1 MNRVYCLLVCLFCA
15 CQVSLCKELDEKV
28 LFEELDQLLAQQQEL
43 TQEKERKIKIIK
55 EGLSVPSITLE
66 QEYAINNRLYD
77 EYLAFKYDSA
87 YKYVNR
93 NFIIAKRLNN
103 KKLYTESTFNLVHI
117 LSVAGLFD
125 HAYVLIDSIDVR
137 ELSGQDLQD
146 YYQTYSDLVLFSTEF
161 SVGTDFY
168 SDNLS
173 QTNNY
178 YRRFLLFSIVV
189 ITSVAILLVVALIF
203 MRRYLCRYRDEKEKV
218 ELANEKLNN
227 YLGQLEKTNVLLKQ
241 HGAIKEQYIGR
252 FMELVSVVIVRGEEQ
267 RKLANRL
274 AREHKLE
281 KLFALLKSSDFVSEN
296 NKP

>member
-1 MNRVYCLLVCLFCA
+1 MNRVYCLLACLFCA

-93 NFIIAKRLNN
+93 NFIIAKQLNN

-117 LSVAGLFD
+117 LSVVGLFD

-173 QTNNY
+173 KILF
-178 YRRFLLFSIVV
+178 YRKKLRESILDKN
-189 ITSVAILLVVALIF
+189 SLSAALIW
-203 MRRYLCRYRDEKEKV
+203 
-218 ELANEKLNN
+218 
-227 YLGQLEKTNVLLKQ
+227 
-241 HGAIKEQYIGR
+241 
-252 FMELVSVVIVRGEEQ
+252 Q
-267 RKLANRL
+267 R
-274 AREHKLE
+274 
-281 KLFALLKSSDFVSEN
+281 
-296 NKP
+296 

>member
-55 EGLSVPSITLE
+55 EGLSLPSITLE

-93 NFIIAKRLNN
+93 NFIIAKQLNN

-125 HAYVLIDSIDVR
+125 YAYVLIDSIDVR
-137 ELSGQDLQD
+137 KLSGQDLQD
-146 YYQTYSDLVLFSTEF
+146 YYQTYSELVLFSTEF

-173 QTNNY
+173 KILF
-178 YRRFLLFSIVV
+178 YRKKLCESILDKN
-189 ITSVAILLVVALIF
+189 SLSAALIW
-203 MRRYLCRYRDEKEKV
+203 
-218 ELANEKLNN
+218 
-227 YLGQLEKTNVLLKQ
+227 
-241 HGAIKEQYIGR
+241 
-252 FMELVSVVIVRGEEQ
+252 Q
-267 RKLANRL
+267 R
-274 AREHKLE
+274 
-281 KLFALLKSSDFVSEN
+281 
-296 NKP
+296 

>member
-1 MNRVYCLLVCLFCA
+1 MNRVYYLLVCLFCA

-66 QEYAINNRLYD
+66 QEYAINNRLYN

-125 HAYVLIDSIDVR
+125 HAYVLDRQHRRSRV
-137 ELSGQDLQD
+137 EWTGLAGLLSDLQRSGVV
-146 YYQTYSDLVLFSTEF
+146 Q
-161 SVGTDFY
+161 
-168 SDNLS
+168 
-173 QTNNY
+173 
-178 YRRFLLFSIVV
+178 YRVFGGNRFLF
-189 ITSVAILLVVALIF
+189 
-203 MRRYLCRYRDEKEKV
+203 
-218 ELANEKLNN
+218 
-227 YLGQLEKTNVLLKQ
+227 GQLE
-241 HGAIKEQYIGR
+241 
-252 FMELVSVVIVRGEEQ
+252 
-267 RKLANRL
+267 
-274 AREHKLE
+274 
-281 KLFALLKSSDFVSEN
+281 
-296 NKP
+296 

>member
-15 CQVSLCKELDEKV
+15 WQVSLCKELDEKV

-93 NFIIAKRLNN
+93 NFIIAKQLNN
-103 KKLYTESTFNLVHI
+103 KKLYTESTFNLVYI

-173 QTNNY
+173 KILF
-178 YRRFLLFSIVV
+178 YRKKLRESILDKN
-189 ITSVAILLVVALIF
+189 SLSAALIW
-203 MRRYLCRYRDEKEKV
+203 
-218 ELANEKLNN
+218 
-227 YLGQLEKTNVLLKQ
+227 
-241 HGAIKEQYIGR
+241 
-252 FMELVSVVIVRGEEQ
+252 Q
-267 RKLANRL
+267 R
-274 AREHKLE
+274 
-281 KLFALLKSSDFVSEN
+281 
-296 NKP
+296 

>member
-55 EGLSVPSITLE
+55 EGLSVPSITLG

-117 LSVAGLFD
+117 LSVTGLFD
-125 HAYVLIDSIDVR
+125 LAYVLDR
-137 ELSGQDLQD
+137 
-146 YYQTYSDLVLFSTEF
+146 
-161 SVGTDFY
+161 
-168 SDNLS
+168 
-173 QTNNY
+173 
-178 YRRFLLFSIVV
+178 
-189 ITSVAILLVVALIF
+189 
-203 MRRYLCRYRDEKEKV
+203 
-218 ELANEKLNN
+218 
-227 YLGQLEKTNVLLKQ
+227 Q
-241 HGAIKEQYIGR
+241 HR
-252 FMELVSVVIVRGEEQ
+252 CS
-267 RKLANRL
+267 
-274 AREHKLE
+274 
-281 KLFALLKSSDFVSEN
+281 
-296 NKP
+296 

>member
-1 MNRVYCLLVCLFCA
+1 MNRFYCLLVCLFCA

-93 NFIIAKRLNN
+93 NFVIAKQLNN

-125 HAYVLIDSIDVR
+125 HAYADRQHRRSRVEWTGLAGL
-137 ELSGQDLQD
+137 LSDLQRSGVV
-146 YYQTYSDLVLFSTEF
+146 Q
-161 SVGTDFY
+161 
-168 SDNLS
+168 
-173 QTNNY
+173 
-178 YRRFLLFSIVV
+178 YRVFGGNRFLF
-189 ITSVAILLVVALIF
+189 
-203 MRRYLCRYRDEKEKV
+203 
-218 ELANEKLNN
+218 
-227 YLGQLEKTNVLLKQ
+227 GQLE
-241 HGAIKEQYIGR
+241 
-252 FMELVSVVIVRGEEQ
+252 
-267 RKLANRL
+267 
-274 AREHKLE
+274 
-281 KLFALLKSSDFVSEN
+281 
-296 NKP
+296 

>member
-1 MNRVYCLLVCLFCA
+1 M
-15 CQVSLCKELDEKV
+15 
-28 LFEELDQLLAQQQEL
+28 
-43 TQEKERKIKIIK
+43 
-55 EGLSVPSITLE
+55 E

-77 EYLAFKYDSA
+77 EYTAFKYDSA

-93 NFIIAKRLNN
+93 NFIIAKQLNN

-173 QTNNY
+173 KILF
-178 YRRFLLFSIVV
+178 YRKN
-189 ITSVAILLVVALIF
+189 SVSLSLI
-203 MRRYLCRYRDEKEKV
+203 RTLCRQH
-218 ELANEKLNN
+218 AIKLTFWH
-227 YLGQLEKTNVLLKQ
+227 GTEKTER
-241 HGAIKEQYIGR
+241 H
-252 FMELVSVVIVRGEEQ
+252 
-267 RKLANRL
+267 
-274 AREHKLE
+274 
-281 KLFALLKSSDFVSEN
+281 
-296 NKP
+296 